1 MIRAFL
7 RALHALLRSS
17 LGYATALALVFAIAS
32 FVLLA
37 AGTAR
42 AEDGRRAGSVRLE
55 ATGHGGRGPIELQA
69 HEGGFVGELVIA
81 NDGKEPLVVSRI
93 AVRGDAA
100 DPRSPPKLAVKPD
113 GGVLPFTI
121 APGASK
127 KAIVQWVPERGV
139 RLRQLFGHVVV
150 TTSDEA
156 SGEVAMGVHAQMPGL
171 FGPLEAHALSLLV
184 GVPVVGALIV
194 LLLRAFGRGD
204 DRTTSQISSV
214 ALAVQTLL
222 AFYVYRGFVGDVTR
236 LDGNDGLQFVEHAVW
251 IRPLAAE
258 IFLGVD
264 GIAAI
269 ALLVTSLVALL
280 GLIFD
285 RRAPR
290 AAPGYHAAYLALT
303 ASASGAICA
312 MDGLLFVIFTAVA
325 VVSATVLASGRVGAR
340 HSHAALRFAV
350 LGLAAVFALF
360 IVVMAVSRHADPT
373 FLVDGTRTAT
383 SFSLPELSRVALGGK
398 AVTLFGGALVKVA
411 FGLVLFASIVL
422 LGAFPL
428 HGWLAPVLSTA
439 PRAAGALVSAA
450 MPAIGL
456 CALLRI
462 GCAVLPEG
470 MRSASGI
477 VVALGAVTS
486 AYGAFAALAQTDL
499 RRLASYASMT
509 QVGFVLLGAGSI
521 TPQGLSGAIV
531 ATEGR
536 ALSMALFLLVLAAV
550 DDRAHTDEVAPLE
563 GVGRAMPGWSSAL
576 AVAALGQAGVMGFGG
591 AWGPLLALLGALPN
605 YAPLALVAL
614 VALLA
619 LAVAHLRVV
628 SKLVFGRLDPSWEK
642 SPLLE
647 GFGGRFPDLTGREW
661 MAIAPLAVLVVV
673 LGLWPA
679 PLLAVTTGTVHDI
692 ANAVSPP
699 GAEQIA
705 SSPSPSSH
713 AS

>member
-1 MIRAFL
+1 MS
-7 RALHALLRSS
+7 AL
-17 LGYATALALVFAIAS
+17 
-32 FVLLA
+32 VLLA
-37 AGTAR
+37 ASAGAAR

-55 ATGHGGRGPIELQA
+55 AGAGHGGRGPIELQA
-69 HEGGFVGELVIA
+69 RDGAFTGELVIA
-81 NDGKEPLVVSRI
+81 NEGKEPLVVSRI

-100 DPRSPPKLAVKPD
+100 DPRTPPKLIVKPD

-127 KAIVQWVPERGV
+127 KAIVQWAPERGV

-150 TTSDEA
+150 TTSDESA
-156 SGEVAMGVHAQMPGL
+156 GEVAMGVHAQVPGL
-171 FGPLEAHALSLLV
+171 LGPLEAHVLSLLV
-184 GVPVVGALIV
+184 GVPVLGALIV
-194 LLLRAFGRGD
+194 LLLRAFGRSD
-204 DRTTSQISSV
+204 DRTTSQVTTV
-214 ALAVQTLL
+214 ALVVQTLL
-222 AFYVYRGFVGDVTR
+222 ALYVYRGFAGDVSR
-236 LDGNDGLQFVEHAVW
+236 LDGNDGLQFIEHAVW

-269 ALLVTSLVALL
+269 ALLVTSLVALF
-280 GLIFD
+280 GLLFD
-285 RRAPR
+285 RRGPR
-290 AAPGYHAAYLALT
+290 GAPGYHAAYLALA
-303 ASASGAICA
+303 ASAAGAICA

-325 VVSATVLASGRVGAR
+325 VVSATVLASGRLGAR
-340 HSHAALRFAV
+340 HSHAALRFGV
-350 LGLAAVFALF
+350 LGLVAVFALLVA
-360 IVVMAVSRHADPT
+360 IVAVSRHADAT

-383 SFSLPELSRVALGGK
+383 SFSLPELSRVALGSK
-398 AVTLFGGALVKVA
+398 QATLFGGALVKVA
-411 FGLVLFASIVL
+411 FGFVLLASIVL

-428 HGWLAPVLSTA
+428 HGWLAPVLTTA

-450 MPAIGL
+450 MPAIGI
-456 CALLRI
+456 CALLRL

-499 RRLASYASMT
+499 RRLAAYASMT
-509 QVGFVLLGAGSI
+509 QIGFVLLGAGSM

-536 ALSMALFLLVLAAV
+536 AVSMALFLLVVAAV
-550 DDRAHTDEVAPLE
+550 DDRAHTDDVTVLE
-563 GVGRAMPGWSSAL
+563 GVGRTMPGLSAVI

-605 YAPLALVAL
+605 YGPLALVSV
-614 VALLA
+614 VALLV

-628 SKLVFGRLDPSWEK
+628 SRLVFGRLDPSWEK

-647 GFGGRFPDLTGREW
+647 AFGGRFPDLTGREW
-661 MAIAPLAVLVVV
+661 MAMAPLAVLVVL

-679 PLLAVTTGTVHDI
+679 PLLGVTTGTVRDI

-705 SSPSPSSH
+705 TFLSSLIRRV
-713 AS
+713 